1 MEILWSPWRSQY
13 IDTFK
18 EENNEKQKS
27 CFICEAIEASGCEK
41 ERLVVARFEF
51 CIVLLNKF
59 PYNNGHILIAP
70 KKHTGDIYK
79 LQDEEAFEMLKTTR
93 KATNILEKVFKPNG
107 FNIGM
112 NLGRVAGAG
121 LPDHLHIHIVPRWI
135 GDSNFMPII
144 ADVKVVSQ
152 SLAQTQEILA
162 NEFNTF

>member
-13 IDTFK
+13 IDSFK
-18 EENNEKQKS
+18 EEKNTQIPS
-27 CFICEAIEASGCEK
+27 CFICEAIDAIGLEK

-51 CIVLLNKF
+51 CIVMLNKF

-70 KKHTGDIYK
+70 KKHTGDMDK
-79 LQDEEAFEMLKTTR
+79 LPDEEVFEILQTTR
-93 KATNILEKVFKPNG
+93 KATKILEKVFKPNG

-121 LPDHLHIHIVPRWI
+121 LPDHLHVHIVPRWN
-135 GDSNFMPII
+135 GDANFMPVI

-152 SLAQTQEILA
+152 SLEQTQEILA

>member
-18 EENNEKQKS
+18 EEKNSQKAG
-27 CFICEAIEASGCEK
+27 CFICEAINAVELEK

-51 CIVLLNKF
+51 CIVMLNKF

-70 KKHTGDIYK
+70 KKHTGDMDK
-79 LQDEEAFEMLKTTR
+79 LPDEEAFEILQTTR
-93 KATNILEKVFKPNG
+93 KATKILTKVFNPNG

-121 LPDHLHIHIVPRWI
+121 LPDHLHVHIVPRWN
-135 GDSNFMPII
+135 GDSNFMPVI

-152 SLAQTQEILA
+152 SLEQTQEILA

>member
-13 IDTFK
+13 IDSFK
-18 EENNEKQKS
+18 EEKNGQQQS
-27 CFICEAIEASGCEK
+27 CFICEAIDAVGLEK

-51 CIVLLNKF
+51 CIVMLNKF

-70 KKHTGDIYK
+70 KKHTGDMDN
-79 LQDEEAFEMLKTTR
+79 LPDEEAFEILQTTR
-93 KATNILEKVFKPNG
+93 KATKILTKVFNPNG

-121 LPDHLHIHIVPRWI
+121 LPAHLHVHIVPRWN
-135 GDSNFMPII
+135 GDANFMPVI

-152 SLAQTQEILA
+152 SLEQTQEILA